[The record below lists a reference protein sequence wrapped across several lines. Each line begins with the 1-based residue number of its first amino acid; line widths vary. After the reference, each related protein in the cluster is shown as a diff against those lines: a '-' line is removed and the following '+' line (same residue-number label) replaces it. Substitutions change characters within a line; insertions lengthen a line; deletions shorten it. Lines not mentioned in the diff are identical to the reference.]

1 MFSVLLLAWLTVLPV
16 PVRQAEEAPERI
28 PLDQIL
34 TPHEESDL
42 YRKTRYKDKV
52 EVLRKVME
60 RRSKRLETELDK
72 RNLAVIFRT
81 LAELRSVSSTLL
93 ELSVNET
100 NEKDRRDKQVK
111 KLEIYLRKLS
121 EQLSTQM
128 LLVPLENR
136 NQFQET
142 VRVAEKLRDQLLQ
155 QLFGKAIGQL
165 RPGHGPPPH
174 LPASRF
180 APASAPAAGASA
192 QRGLW
197 DIDKFTEEEY
207 QKVQYAQELPK
218 RVEVFLKIA
227 TARLDE
233 IDRRREGREWDEEEP
248 NPLEF
253 YTYEDLLHGYDRA
266 INGIMTNIDEK
277 ARTNAA
283 KEKDIR
289 EALKNLKEKIDKFIP
304 RLQALEDLVREQKDL
319 AFYKQYREALRS
331 SDIARKGALYGL
343 GAPEE

>member
-1 MFSVLLLAWLTVLPV
+1 
-16 PVRQAEEAPERI
+16 
-28 PLDQIL
+28 
-34 TPHEESDL
+34 
-42 YRKTRYKDKV
+42 
-52 EVLRKVME
+52 
-60 RRSKRLETELDK
+60 
-72 RNLAVIFRT
+72 
-81 LAELRSVSSTLL
+81 
-93 ELSVNET
+93 
-100 NEKDRRDKQVK
+100 
-111 KLEIYLRKLS
+111 
-121 EQLSTQM
+121 
-128 LLVPLENR
+128 
-136 NQFQET
+136 
-142 VRVAEKLRDQLLQ
+142 
-155 QLFGKAIGQL
+155 
-165 RPGHGPPPH
+165 
-174 LPASRF
+174 
-180 APASAPAAGASA
+180 
-192 QRGLW
+192 
-197 DIDKFTEEEY
+197 
-207 QKVQYAQELPK
+207 
-218 RVEVFLKIA
+218 VFLKIA

-289 EALKNLKEKIDKFIP
+289 KALKNLKENIDKFIP